1 MSRKTG
7 SDNFTPFEDGFIFFG
22 NQKIPFHIDWDSKK
36 NGRIFMQDIIDG
48 ACIPTPVFAEYG
60 DGPILAYIVNI
71 GMLGEGVVK
80 GEWLPFPTTPEILK
94 ATLKSIGI
102 DKGRYKRFMV
112 AQYIT
117 DVGGL
122 AALLPSLPCLNE
134 LNILAYLLKDME
146 CEEMDVL
153 EAALEFTG
161 PSKLSE
167 IINLVLNLSL
177 FEYIPDVSDEEE
189 LGRYCVETFD
199 FCDVPGIDEF
209 LKYIDHRFYG
219 INKSYDE
226 DGAFVEG
233 GYISALTDIPTIFS
247 SFHDFPESIERF
259 DFCPDCNNE

>member
-1 MSRKTG
+1 
-7 SDNFTPFEDGFIFFG
+7 
-22 NQKIPFHIDWDSKK
+22 
-36 NGRIFMQDIIDG
+36 MQDIIDG
-48 ACIPTPVFAEYG
+48 ACIPTPNCAEYG
-60 DGPILAYIVNI
+60 DEPILAYIVNI

-117 DVGGL
+117 DVDGL

-134 LNILAYLLKDME
+134 LNILAHLLTDME

-189 LGRYCVETFD
+189 LGRYCVENFD

-209 LKYIDHRFYG
+209 LKYTDHRFYG

-233 GYISALTDIPTIFS
+233 GYIGDLTDIPTLYNGLYDFS
-247 SFHDFPESIERF
+247 ESIRPF
-259 DFCPDCNNE
+259 DDCPDCNNV